1 MDLTVIPGSSL
12 SGTVTLPGDK
22 SISHR
27 AILFASLAGGISR
40 VENLLVAGVTE
51 SMLSAVEKLGV
62 PLTLDGNTLTVHGQG
77 LRGFKAPLEPLDC
90 GHSATTMRLLVGAC
104 AAAGI
109 PVVLDGSPGL
119 RTRPMAR
126 VVDPL
131 WEMGVPIKAVGE
143 GGTAPIQIAAVGD
156 GSPLQAL
163 TYSAPVA
170 SAQVK
175 SCLLL
180 AGLAAESRT
189 VYEEPSPS
197 RDHTERMFNHM
208 GVELEREARED
219 GSVWVGMEPL
229 GSRPLDPLHMT
240 IPGDISS
247 AGFLIVAAL
256 ITPGSDVTLSGVG
269 LNPTR
274 TGLLDALREMGAHL
288 EISNREQVSGEPVG
302 DIRVRHSPLTGIT
315 VADPLVVRMIDE
327 LPIFAVAAS
336 CAEGKTVVRDAG
348 ELRLKE
354 TDRIAALCEALHAL
368 DVKVEEQEDGFRIQG
383 GHPLQEGQVT
393 SHGDHRMAMALAVAG
408 LAAKG
413 PVQVRGAE
421 MVEESFPS
429 FGHTLRSLGATLN
442 EGGTP

>member
-1 MDLTVIPGSSL
+1 MEMIVTPSGPLR
-12 SGTVTLPGDK
+12 GTVSLPGDK

-27 AILFASLAGGISR
+27 AILFASLAGGTSR
-40 VENLLVAGVTE
+40 VENLLGAGVTE

-77 LRGFKAPLEPLDC
+77 LCGFKAPLEPLDC
-90 GHSATTMRLLVGAC
+90 GHSATTMRLLAGAC

-119 RTRPMAR
+119 RARPMSR

-143 GGTAPIQIAAVGD
+143 GGTAPIQIAAVRKTR
-156 GSPLQAL
+156 PLQAL

-180 AGLAAESRT
+180 AGLAAENKT
-189 VYEEPSPS
+189 EYVEPAPS
-197 RDHTERMFNHM
+197 RDHTERMFGHM
-208 GVELEREARED
+208 GVDLEREVRED
-219 GSVWVGMEPL
+219 GSVRVVMEPL
-229 GSRPLDPLHMT
+229 GNRSLAPLNMT
-240 IPGDISS
+240 VPGDISS
-247 AGFLIVAAL
+247 AGFLIVAGL
-256 ITPGSDVTLSGVG
+256 ITPGSDVVLSGVG

-274 TGLLDALREMGAHL
+274 TGLLDALRQMGAHM
-288 EISNREQVSGEPVG
+288 EVSNREQVSGEPVG
-302 DIRVRHSPLTGIT
+302 DIRVRHSSLQGII
-315 VADPLVVRMIDE
+315 VDDPLVVRMIDE
-327 LPIFAVAAS
+327 LPIFAVAAAS
-336 CAEGKTVVRDAG
+336 AEGETVVRDAA

-354 TDRIAALCEALHAL
+354 TDRIAALCEELVALG
-368 DVKVEEQEDGFRIQG
+368 VQIEEREDGFRIEG
-383 GHPLQEGQVT
+383 GTPLRGGQVK

-408 LAAKG
+408 MAATG

-421 MVEESFPS
+421 MVEESFPR
-429 FGHTLRSLGATLN
+429 FGHTLRSLGATL
-442 EGGTP
+442 ERGR